1 MLYILLYVSF
11 SPKQT
16 NSFLRTIPG
25 FFKGQSDYY
34 QSIFYI
40 VESHSSWAKDTRS
53 GDSNV
58 GDLPCARLYCRRSQ
72 QTSNAANKI

>member
-1 MLYILLYVSF
+1 MSEF
-11 SPKQT
+11 FTHTHK
-16 NSFLRTIPG
+16 NSFLRTIPW

-58 GDLPCARLYCRRSQ
+58 GDLPCARLYYRGSQ

>member
-1 MLYILLYVSF
+1 MSE
-11 SPKQT
+11 STKTKQ

-25 FFKGQSDYY
+25 CFKGQSDHY

-40 VESHSSWAKDTRS
+40 VESHTSWAKDTRRS

-58 GDLPCARLYCRRSQ
+58 GDLSCARLHCRGSQ